1 MEVHLELFGRYNYMH
16 MMPRPTNETLWRIRG
31 TDVLPLSLVPS
42 SFLCPAGTFQ
52 EFLDREDLS
61 LLAPIFQFYTYLNG
75 YGHLDEEAA
84 YYGLL
89 LQVEDW
95 NFRIVVSLLSS
106 NIYYFGLIYLL
117 FQGNNFLCGF
127 LIGFLRIIN

>member
-89 LQVEDW
+89 LQVQDW
-95 NFRIVVSLLSS
+95 NELRGPFVLSLEVDFRIVISLFSS
-106 NIYYFGLIYLL
+106 NIYCFSFIYLL
-117 FQGNNFLCGF
+117 F
-127 LIGFLRIIN
+127 